1 MYTSQNDTRNERA
14 RAWFE
19 TLRDRIVAAF
29 EAVEDALPA
38 TAPLADRPAGRFTR
52 TPWNRTDHSGAR
64 PLSGLPGIGNVN
76 AGSARA
82 DPDGGGGGGVMAM
95 MTGRVFEKVGVHIST
110 VFGEFAPEFRKDIPG
125 AADDPRFFAT
135 GISLIAHMHN
145 PHVPAVHMNTRYVV
159 TTKSWF
165 GGGADLTPLLERRR
179 RQDDPD
185 AVAFH
190 AAMQAACDAH
200 GAVAPYDKFKTWC
213 DDYFFLKHRKE
224 MRGIGGIFYD
234 YLETDF
240 DATFAFTQDVGRA
253 FLGIYPQLVRKNFT
267 TPWTEAEREE
277 QLVRRGRYVEFN
289 LLYDR
294 GTIFGLRTGGNV
306 DSILSSLPPVVKW
319 P

>member
-1 MYTSQNDTRNERA
+1 MDSGKIEQRKEQA
-14 RAWFE
+14 KAWFE

-29 EAVEDALPA
+29 EAVEDGLPA
-38 TAPLADRPAGRFTR
+38 TAPFADRPPGRFTR
-52 TPWNRTDHSGAR
+52 TPWSRTDHSGA
-64 PLSGLPGIGNVN
+64 
-76 AGSARA
+76 A
-82 DPDGGGGGGVMAM
+82 GGGGGVMAM
-95 MTGRVFEKVGVHIST
+95 MQGRVFEKVGVHVST

-135 GISLIAHMHN
+135 GISLIAHLHN

-185 AVAFH
+185 AAAFH
-190 AAMQAACDAH
+190 AAMRAACDAH
-200 GAVAPYDKFKTWC
+200 SGVAPYEKFKKWC
-213 DDYFFLKHRKE
+213 DEYFFLKHRNE

-253 FLGIYPQLVRKNFT
+253 FLGIYPELVRKNFA

-306 DSILSSLPPVVKW
+306 DSILSSMPPVVKW